1 MKEESPRVAMLLT
14 QEEAEHLLCLLLLT
28 EPSERTDAI
37 LCRLADVQRLL
48 GRTRCVDSESVC
60 TALPCCAAPSA

>member
-14 QEEAEHLLCLLLLT
+14 QEEAEHLFCLLLAT
-28 EPSERTDAI
+28 EPNEQTDEL

-48 GRTRCVDSESVC
+48 GRASV
-60 TALPCCAAPSA
+60 AEPEPLPTCCLSPKV